1 MSSSRVLPRL
11 IIILG
16 LAFIGASIG
25 TFLQARRITGRPQEF
40 RSLAKLVAG
49 GQMVFNNTI
58 TWREQQQDFYGT
70 IIETIESPEMKRRAW
85 ERVKALNPDLKD
97 SDVDI
102 RVAQTKGSAIFNI
115 LATGTEPKYTRVF
128 LNALLDEF
136 IAFRQNLREQA
147 QGKVLQQF
155 LQEVVTRQK
164 SMEDSAAKLEQARA
178 RGVDTLSV
186 RSDQE
191 RLVVRLNNQRNQRD
205 DLRLKIKSMKDDDA
219 ARAPLQTQL
228 EAIESEIQEIEK
240 DLARWEPALAELK
253 MIEGKYAANKLA
265 YEKLFEQV
273 EKIQPIGCGGDYVVI
288 QERATPASRPAAEPA
303 HRELSQPTAD
313 SHSGGLTPITST
325 NQPIELINSPLRV
338 GRLKLGVVTSCP
350 CTTPTNAGSSNNSP
364 SGNVKDSSPLTRHAL
379 CVNAML

>member
-1 MSSSRVLPRL
+1 MSSSRILPRL

-16 LAFIGASIG
+16 IAFIGASIG

-49 GQMVFNNTI
+49 GQMVFNNAI

-70 IIETIESPEMKRRAW
+70 IIETIESAEMKRRAW

-115 LATGTEPKYTRVF
+115 LATGTEPKYTRIF
-128 LNALLDEF
+128 LDALLDEF
-136 IAFRQNLREQA
+136 ISFRQSIREQA

-164 SMEDSAAKLEQARA
+164 SMEDSAAKLEQART

-228 EAIESEIQEIEK
+228 EATESEIQEIEK

-253 MIEGKYAANKLA
+253 TLQEKHDADKLA
-265 YEKLFEQV
+265 YEKLFNEV
-273 EKIQPIGCGGDYVVI
+273 EKVQSVFNMAADYVAI
-288 QERATPASRPAAEPA
+288 QERATPASENVEDWVLPIAVGAGGGGLMGGLVGLV
-303 HRELSQPTAD
+303 LSLIIVSSPKPPQIPTA
-313 SHSGGLTPITST
+313 
-325 NQPIELINSPLRV
+325 V
-338 GRLKLGVVTSCP
+338 G
-350 CTTPTNAGSSNNSP
+350 
-364 SGNVKDSSPLTRHAL
+364 
-379 CVNAML
+379 

>member
-1 MSSSRVLPRL
+1 MSNYRILPRV
-11 IIILG
+11 IIILVSAL
-16 LAFIGASIG
+16 LAAIVGVCV
-25 TFLQARRITGRPQEF
+25 QARRITGRPQEF

-70 IIETIESPEMKRRAW
+70 IIETIESAEMKRRAC

-115 LATGTEPKYTRVF
+115 LATGTEPKYTRIF
-128 LNALLDEF
+128 LDALLDEF
-136 IAFRQNLREQA
+136 ISFRQSIREQA

-205 DLRLKIKSMKDDDA
+205 DLRLKIKSMKDEDA

-228 EAIESEIQEIEK
+228 EATESEIQDIEK

-253 MIEGKYAANKLA
+253 TIEGKYAANKLA
-265 YEKLFEQV
+265 YEKLINEV
-273 EKIQPIGCGGDYVVI
+273 EKLQSAFNSRSDYVAI
-288 QERATPASRPAAEPA
+288 QERATPSSENVEDWVMPIAVGAVSFGCLGGLVGLVLGLIIVRSPKPPQIPAA
-303 HRELSQPTAD
+303 L
-313 SHSGGLTPITST
+313 
-325 NQPIELINSPLRV
+325 
-338 GRLKLGVVTSCP
+338 
-350 CTTPTNAGSSNNSP
+350 
-364 SGNVKDSSPLTRHAL
+364 
-379 CVNAML
+379 

>member
-1 MSSSRVLPRL
+1 MSSSRILPRL

-16 LAFIGASIG
+16 IAFIGASIG
-25 TFLQARRITGRPQEF
+25 TFLQARRITCRPQEF

-70 IIETIESPEMKRRAW
+70 IIETIESAEMKRRAW

-115 LATGTEPKYTRVF
+115 LATGPEPKYTRIF

-136 IAFRQNLREQA
+136 ISFRQSIREQA
-147 QGKVLQQF
+147 QGRVLQQF

-205 DLRLKIKSMKDDDA
+205 DLRLKIKSMKDDEA

-228 EAIESEIQEIEK
+228 EATESEIQDIEK
-240 DLARWEPALAELK
+240 ELARWEPALAELK
-253 MIEGKYAANKLA
+253 TIEEKYAANKLA
-265 YEKLFEQV
+265 YEKLFNEV
-273 EKIQPIGCGGDYVVI
+273 EKLQSTFNMAADYVAI
-288 QERATPASRPAAEPA
+288 QERATPASENVEDWVLPVAVGAGGGGLLGGLVGLV
-303 HRELSQPTAD
+303 LSLLLVSSPKPPQLPTA
-313 SHSGGLTPITST
+313 
-325 NQPIELINSPLRV
+325 V
-338 GRLKLGVVTSCP
+338 G
-350 CTTPTNAGSSNNSP
+350 
-364 SGNVKDSSPLTRHAL
+364 
-379 CVNAML
+379 